1 MRELRKQI
9 VTGELIAVG
18 FSPPRCVKSH
28 RLLTAARLNN
38 DGLKKFICALDEQHE
53 LFRKEA
59 PNANANQSDEPID
72 VMRKNRA

>member
-9 VTGELIAVG
+9 VAGELIAVG
-18 FSPPRCVKSH
+18 FSPPRCAKSH
-28 RLLTAARLNN
+28 RLLTIAGLNN

-59 PNANANQSDEPID
+59 LNANARQSDQPID